1 MRHEYELMP
10 NAFPPFLSCISSSY
24 CFHNRKRRR
33 GCFMTMQTLLTGF
46 GAFGAVAHNPTLR
59 LAEHFANRDAAG
71 HALTCAVLPVSF
83 RTAAERMRALIEIGG
98 AGGRPFEMILML
110 GVASGSPYWRV
121 ERFGRNWDDALTDAE
136 GFTPI
141 AGKILPEGPSSLP
154 VTLPIEPQIA
164 AIEALGLP
172 VRASDSAGAYLCN
185 HVLYTTLHHL
195 QNCVPPIRAGFLHV
209 PADEETFDY
218 GITSAPM
225 FPFAQHIA
233 AVEAVLAALSKF

>member
-1 MRHEYELMP
+1 
-10 NAFPPFLSCISSSY
+10 
-24 CFHNRKRRR
+24 
-33 GCFMTMQTLLTGF
+33 MTMQTLLTGF
-46 GAFGAVAHNPTLR
+46 GAFGAVTHNPTLR

-71 HALTCAVLPVSF
+71 HALTCAVLSVSF

-98 AGGRPFEMILML
+98 EGGKPFDTVLML

-136 GFTPI
+136 GFTPT
-141 AGKILPEGPSSLP
+141 AGEILPGSPSLLPATLP
-154 VTLPIEPQIA
+154 VEPQVA
-164 AIEALGLP
+164 AIDALGLP

-195 QNCVPPIRAGFLHV
+195 QKKASPIRAGFLHV

-225 FPFAQHIA
+225 FPFARHVA
-233 AVEAVLAALSKF
+233 AIEAVLASIAGVPTGTKP